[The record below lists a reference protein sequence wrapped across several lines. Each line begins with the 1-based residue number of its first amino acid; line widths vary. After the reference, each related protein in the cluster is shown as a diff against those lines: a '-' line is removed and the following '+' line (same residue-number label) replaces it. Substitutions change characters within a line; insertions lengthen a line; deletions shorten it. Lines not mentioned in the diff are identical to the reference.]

1 MVSIIQWIKKNKSLM
16 KLSEECFKKVKKDC
30 FKFIKSQETSTEKFG
45 NKHGMIK
52 NYLIPICFWITKKAD
67 NKKPYFVGLAGGQ
80 GTGKTTISSIIK
92 IILEKYF
99 KLKVFKISIDD
110 FYKTRKER
118 IDLSKKVH
126 PMLLTRGVPGTHD
139 INMMLDFF
147 KKSKSKKFKKL
158 NLPNFN
164 KAIDD
169 RFPKNK
175 WNTINKRPDVIIF
188 EGWCVGARAETNKTL
203 KKSINSMEKA
213 NDQKLVWR
221 KYVNQQL
228 NTKYKKLYS
237 QLNCMIYLKAKNFSL
252 LQKWRLKQEHKLWLK
267 TKKKGGHKIM
277 SKGDVINFMQTYQRI
292 TQNMF
297 KNMPKYASIILN
309 LNSNHQIKTA
319 VYKSK

>member
-1 MVSIIQWIKKNKSLM
+1 M

-45 NKHGMIK
+45 NKEGMIK
-52 NYLIPICFWITKKAD
+52 NYLIPICFWISKKAD
-67 NKKPYFVGLAGGQ
+67 KKKPYFVGLAGGQ

-92 IILEKYF
+92 IILENYF

-118 IDLSKKVH
+118 ISLSKKVH

-147 KKSKSKKFKKL
+147 KKSKRKNFNKMKL
-158 NLPNFN
+158 PSFN

-169 RFPKNK
+169 RFSKNK

-188 EGWCVGARAETNKTL
+188 EGWCVGARAEANKTL
-203 KKSINSMEKA
+203 KKSINFMEKA
-213 NDQKLVWR
+213 NDHKLVWR

-228 NTKYKKLYS
+228 KTKYKKLYS

-319 VYKSK
+319 IYKSK

>member
-1 MVSIIQWIKKNKSLM
+1 M

-45 NKHGMIK
+45 NKQGMIK
-52 NYLIPICFWITKKAD
+52 NYLIPICFWIAKKAD

-99 KLKVFKISIDD
+99 ELKVFKISIDD

-118 IDLSKKVH
+118 IALSKKVH

-139 INMMLDFF
+139 ISMMLDFF
-147 KKSKSKKFKKL
+147 KKSKARKFKNMK
-158 NLPNFN
+158 LPNFN

-188 EGWCVGARAETNKTL
+188 EGWCVGARAETNKSL
-203 KKSINSMEKA
+203 KKSINSLEKA
-213 NDQKLVWR
+213 NDHKLIWR

-228 NTKYKKLYS
+228 KTKYKKLYS

-277 SKGDVINFMQTYQRI
+277 SKGGVINFMQTYQRI

-319 VYKSK
+319 VYKTK